1 MHAAPTTKQATNP
14 FRRVPQPSVEASL
27 TVCINRVFINEN
39 LTSDCRWSSVV
50 SGLVFSLPL
59 KRFGHL
65 CAPPRRSTPTLVY
78 PYCGWRSLRRSR
90 LDRWRR
96 NLVVSWSDREK
107 SPVSSNLC
115 GWMTTSRGR
124 WQPDELSGSSPG
136 QVDDFRLVIPE
147 WWRSSSSEVSL
158 WSFYSS
164 HVNQQ
169 LTKIRLK
176 RSFIK
181 YLVHIKIQT
190 PKYLFQIFSLFS
202 LVFCMNCKVLSESIQ
217 PAYTCSVADIKQSSI
232 LKLL

>member
-1 MHAAPTTKQATNP
+1 MV
-14 FRRVPQPSVEASL
+14 RSSLRASSPL
-27 TVCINRVFINEN
+27 NT
-39 LTSDCRWSSVV
+39 D
-50 SGLVFSLPL
+50 FSL
-59 KRFGHL
+59 
-65 CAPPRRSTPTLVY
+65 SI
-78 PYCGWRSLRRSR
+78 LRLESP
-90 LDRWRR
+90 
-96 NLVVSWSDREK
+96 EKK
-107 SPVSSNLC
+107 SPGSVKKKSGCFLERQRKIAGFLKSV
-115 GWMTTSRGR
+115 WMDDKVT
-124 WQPDELSGSSPG
+124 WPLSGSSPG

-217 PAYTCSVADIKQSSI
+217 PAYTWHCADCPTSSKVAYWNYYNRAELLSRLSI
-232 LKLL
+232 NRKIIIVIWSFDCELIIEVFLYRKHYRAFQLWGFAVFLCLMS